1 MISDNAS
8 VMNQPMRFADKEDY
22 TEMMQNANPMRHS
35 IMGNININYQNSA
48 MGPPLPPMPATSH
61 KNEPRT
67 IEVQTELSMV
77 TMEQYSQGYASNA
90 FQKQMNNYKDSVSK
104 NSSIEMPIPNN
115 YLNDPIIEARD

>member
-77 TMEQYSQGYASNA
+77 TME
-90 FQKQMNNYKDSVSK
+90 
-104 NSSIEMPIPNN
+104 
-115 YLNDPIIEARD
+115 

>member
-35 IMGNININYQNSA
+35 IMGMGNININYQNSV
-48 MGPPLPPMPATSH
+48 MSPPLPPMPATSH
-61 KNEPRT
+61 TPLKNEPRT

-77 TMEQYSQGYASNA
+77 TMEQYS
-90 FQKQMNNYKDSVSK
+90 
-104 NSSIEMPIPNN
+104 
-115 YLNDPIIEARD
+115 